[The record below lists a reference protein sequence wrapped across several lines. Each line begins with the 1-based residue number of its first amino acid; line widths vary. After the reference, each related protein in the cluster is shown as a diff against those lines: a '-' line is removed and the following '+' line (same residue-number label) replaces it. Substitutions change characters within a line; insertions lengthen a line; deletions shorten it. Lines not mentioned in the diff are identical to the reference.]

1 MNKDIKSKQSA
12 ETSKPGKK
20 KGVRFDETSQRPR
33 PGYGL
38 LLLRYLLS
46 HSLNKAML
54 LKKNMKQLEDIKDIL
69 QNYIPIIETSN
80 VEDNPDKVD
89 LEGHHEILA
98 SAWTML
104 LQMEM
109 LLHLNKKDQNN
120 DEITV
125 TAEKHL
131 AWISDKILAKK
142 QSTTFT
148 SYIIKSAIMFCSNMV
163 TMNICNSTFAD
174 LAAQLSSDFVDQ
186 GMKIN

>member
-1 MNKDIKSKQSA
+1 MRCLSSDQPLCRPTA
-12 ETSKPGKK
+12 RVVLAVPFGLQLSKPTG
-20 KGVRFDETSQRPR
+20 
-33 PGYGL
+33 
-38 LLLRYLLS
+38 
-46 HSLNKAML
+46 
-54 LKKNMKQLEDIKDIL
+54 
-69 QNYIPIIETSN
+69 
-80 VEDNPDKVD
+80 EDNPDKVD

-148 SYIIKSAIMFCSNMV
+148 SYIIKSAVMFCSNMV
-163 TMNICNSTFAD
+163 TMNICNSTLAN
-174 LAAQLSSDFVDQ
+174 LAAQLSSDFLDQ